1 MNIGELNCRK
11 ITRIFNVMDI
21 LYEVLKWV
29 LIVLLAGFIG
39 QFGRTMSH
47 YLMDYFKKR
56 RQKGTTTPPAEIHVG
71 KGASI
76 GSQEIHVAKKEAI
89 LPSKEEEEKNR
100 SKAEKKALKAQLKAK
115 KKLKKP

>member
-1 MNIGELNCRK
+1 
-11 ITRIFNVMDI
+11 MDI

-39 QFGRTMSH
+39 QFGKTMSH

-56 RQKGTTTPPAEIHVG
+56 RQKGTTTSPAEIHG
-71 KGASI
+71 EKETPTGA
-76 GSQEIHVAKKEAI
+76 QEINVAKKEAV
-89 LPSKEEEEKNR
+89 LPSKEDEEKHR
-100 SKAEKKALKAQLKAK
+100 SKTEKKAVKAQLKAK